1 MACAAVLAAVPGA
14 ALGADN
20 ARGTLL
26 LISNATASSPTGV
39 SLVDLATGAMR
50 TILHGKDIWGQ
61 TAAWSPDGR
70 WIALARGTRVELL
83 RADGGDAHD
92 LPALRTGST
101 TTSTSSPSFS
111 WSPSSRALVTTEA
124 AGHRL
129 VIRGI
134 DGGARVIARAGPGT
148 VFLDVSWS
156 PNGRWIA
163 YERDV
168 LSGGANG
175 GGCCSASLRLM
186 HPDGTGDR
194 TISAL
199 RDSAHDA
206 ASPAQWTPGSDRFA
220 FATEGRDPRD
230 PTLGLVAT
238 VSGTVTSVREVYATP
253 LGWSHAGRGL
263 AVLQAPPSDAGPNT
277 LALVAASGRS
287 HVLSTILPPIWA
299 GSWSPDGG
307 LLAVSGANVAYANGD
322 EKIGDVDLELV
333 DPVDGTVRVLA
344 RLPRGT
350 EVDELAWRP

>member
-1 MACAAVLAAVPGA
+1 MCSDARAVPGA
-14 ALGADN
+14 ALGADG

-26 LISNATASSPTGV
+26 LTSNATSSSPTSV
-39 SLVDLATGAMR
+39 SLVDLATGTMR
-50 TILHGKDIWGQ
+50 TILRGKDIWGE

-83 RADGGDAHD
+83 RADGSGAHE
-92 LPALRTGST
+92 LPALRAGST
-101 TTSTSSPSFS
+101 TTSTSFPSFS
-111 WSPSSRALVTTEA
+111 WSPSSRSLVTTEA

-168 LSGGANG
+168 LGGGANG
-175 GGCCSASLRLM
+175 SGCCSASLRLM
-186 HPDGTGDR
+186 RPNGTGDR
-194 TISAL
+194 TIRAL
-199 RDSAHDA
+199 RDSVHDA

-220 FATEGRDPRD
+220 FATEGRDPHD

-238 VSGTVTSVREVYATP
+238 VSGTVTSVTEAFATT
-253 LGWSHAGRGL
+253 LGWSRAGRGL
-263 AVLQAPPSDAGPNT
+263 AVLQAPRSDAGPNT

-287 HVLSTILPPIWA
+287 HLLPTILPPLWA
-299 GSWSPDGG
+299 GSWSPSGA
-307 LLAVSGANVAYANGD
+307 LLAVSGARVTYANGD
-322 EKIGDVDLELV
+322 ERIGDVDLEIV
-333 DPVDGTVRVLA
+333 DPVAGTVRVLA
-344 RLPRGT
+344 SLPRGT
-350 EVDELAWRP
+350 EVDGLAWRP